1 MPELWIMAL
10 AAVAVITGTT
20 LQRVSGAG
28 VGLVVS
34 PVFVLLFGGAAG
46 VMASNMTTLISA
58 SVLLVAVRREVN
70 WSKAGKILA
79 GAFPGAVIGALCVLW
94 LPSAWLAIVI
104 GCIVLSAVLVTRF
117 TPELPHWDNGAA
129 LGMTSVIAGAFNTT
143 AGVAAPALIVYS
155 RLSRWDMHEM
165 RATFQPLFLG
175 MAIMSLVFKSAL
187 GATGFAEPPV
197 WILLVAPIPVLLGLL
212 LGTKLAARVTKERAQ
227 QLSLALAGVGGVGAI
242 GRGVLGLMG
251 AGA

>member
-70 WSKAGKILA
+70 WPKAGKILA

-104 GCIVLSAVLVTRF
+104 GCIVLAAVLVMRF

-129 LGMTSVIAGAFNTT
+129 LGVTAVIAGAFNTT

-175 MAIMSLVFKSAL
+175 MAIMSLVFKSVL

-197 WILLVAPIPVLLGLL
+197 WILLVVPIPVLLGLL

-227 QLSLALAGVGGVGAI
+227 QLSLTLAGVGGVGAI

-251 AGA
+251 VGA